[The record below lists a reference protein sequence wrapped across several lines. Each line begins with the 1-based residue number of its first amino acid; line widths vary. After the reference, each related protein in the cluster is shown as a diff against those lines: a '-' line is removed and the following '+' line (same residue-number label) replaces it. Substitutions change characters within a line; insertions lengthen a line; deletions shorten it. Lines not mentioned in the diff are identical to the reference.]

1 MNERGSNERR
11 NESENGP
18 ENRRMELTDA
28 RMSRW
33 IDEWAHT
40 CANEWMDDDCE
51 IANEGVD
58 ERPTRDGEREDGVN
72 KQTYEWM

>member
-1 MNERGSNERR
+1 
-11 NESENGP
+11 
-18 ENRRMELTDA
+18 MELTDA

-33 IDEWAHT
+33 IDEWPHT